1 MTLYGRPLCWKVY
14 EGLGLMDNW
23 AKNRESYRHPGR
35 VHVRHYH
42 DNSIMHTGESGE
54 RALGEKK

>member
-1 MTLYGRPLCWKVY
+1 MY

-35 VHVRHYH
+35 VHVHHYH